1 VEAPGGEETE
11 AVTPNDEAMCQE
23 KVTGRPQCDRSG
35 SEDTTQVEVAW
46 SKREVHGRR
55 RRIKRKR
62 NMTWGEVTTE
72 GRMRGGTPCRR

>member
-11 AVTPNDEAMCQE
+11 AVTPDDEAMCHE

-46 SKREVHGRR
+46 SKREAHGRR
-55 RRIKRKR
+55 RRIKGKR
-62 NMTWGEVTTE
+62 NMTWGEVATE
-72 GRMRGGTPCRR
+72 GRMRGGTPGRR